1 MQPLKKQPGGEDE
14 ARRMMDEARRV
25 LQNESDSIAALKER
39 IDATFVEVVHLLDA
53 CPGHVVVLG
62 IGKSGLIGQKIAAT
76 FSSIGLPAV
85 FLHAAEASHG
95 DLGIIGKGDVLLAIS
110 NSGETEEMV
119 RLLPVINRLK
129 CTLVAMTG
137 RPDST
142 LAKRAHYVLNVGVKE
157 EACPLNLVPTSST
170 TATLAMG
177 DALALVLLEKRGFRP
192 EDFAQ
197 YHPGGSLGRR
207 LLTTVEDLMHSGDE
221 VPKVPENADL
231 PAIITEMS
239 RKRFGTTLVVDAG
252 GLLTGIITDGD
263 LRRLM
268 ESGKDLKSVTAASL
282 MSRSPKYVGR
292 DNMATKALQFMD
304 EHSITCVVVSPDGR
318 QIDGIIHLHDLLK
331 AGIL

>member
-1 MQPLKKQPGGEDE
+1 MQPLKKDPGGKDE
-14 ARRMMDEARRV
+14 ALRMMEEARRV
-25 LQNESDSIAALKER
+25 LQNESDSIAQLKER
-39 IDATFVEVVHLLDA
+39 IDATFVEVVHRLDA
-53 CPGHVVVLG
+53 CKGHVVVLG

-76 FSSIGLPAV
+76 FSSIGLPAL

-95 DLGIIGKGDVLLAIS
+95 DLGIIGKEDLLLAIS
-110 NSGETEEMV
+110 NSGETEELV
-119 RLLPVINRLK
+119 RLLPIINRRK

-142 LAKRAHYVLNVGVKE
+142 LAKRADFVLNIGVKE

-197 YHPGGSLGRR
+197 HHPGGSLGRR

-221 VPKVPENADL
+221 VPQVAEDANL

-252 GLLTGIITDGD
+252 GLLSGIITDGD

-268 ESGKDLKSVTAASL
+268 ESGKDFQSIHARDL
-282 MSRSPKYVGR
+282 MSRTPKCVGK
-292 DNMATKALQFMD
+292 DHMATKAVQFMD
-304 EHSITCVVVSPDGR
+304 EHSITCVVVSSDGR

-331 AGIL
+331 AGVI